1 VIDPTQLGQVV
12 EERKTER
19 EVVHHTQEQV
29 PVLVVVVYK
38 NLIEDHHL
46 PGGMELEVELD
57 YIVEVVGRGPG
68 RQREVVGNL
77 MEELELL
84 GFAISSGGV
93 EQMRREEI

>member
-1 VIDPTQLGQVV
+1 MIDPTQLGQVV

-19 EVVHHTQEQV
+19 EVVHRTQEQV
-29 PVLVVVVYK
+29 LVLVVVVYT

-46 PGGMELEVELD
+46 PGGMELGVELD
-57 YIVEVVGRGPG
+57 YIVEVVGTGRG
-68 RQREVVGNL
+68 RQQEVEGNL
-77 MEELELL
+77 TEELELL